1 MERQQPAAVVLGGSV
16 AGLLTAYV
24 LAERFS
30 PVVIVERD
38 RLPAGSQ
45 HRRGVPQGRQIH
57 ALLAGGQQAV
67 EELLPGIS
75 ADLGREGAPLGDPLA
90 DMQVCFN
97 GHRFLRAPSG
107 LTLVSASRPLLED
120 HIRRRVLAVPTIR
133 LLDDCDVG
141 GLIADHGAIRGVRVL
156 RRAHDS
162 VEEVITASLVVDAT
176 GRGSRLPRWL
186 ADLGYRPPTEE
197 QLPVNLSYATRNYR
211 LPVASLGGAYGVLDG
226 PRPGRP
232 RGMALAKLEDEK
244 WMLTLVG
251 LQRNDPPVSPKGFE
265 EFLASVGD
273 AEVSALIAGAQPL
286 DDPVA
291 FRFPASRRRRYERTA
306 MPAGLLVVGDSL
318 CSFNPIYGQG
328 ISVAALEAVNI
339 RRQFR
344 HGTQRDT
351 GRMMRDLARIV
362 QVPWMMTRSADRP
375 FLTPPQRAGAGE
387 RALARYVDL
396 VQQAATRDP
405 VAGAGFLRVAGLV
418 DHPADLLKPAIVR
431 RALARG
437 HGGEPV
443 EPTQA
448 PASSRALI

>member
-1 MERQQPAAVVLGGSV
+1 M
-16 AGLLTAYV
+16 
-24 LAERFS
+24 
-30 PVVIVERD
+30 
-38 RLPAGSQ
+38 
-45 HRRGVPQGRQIH
+45 
-57 ALLAGGQQAV
+57 
-67 EELLPGIS
+67 LPGIT

-97 GHRFLRAPSG
+97 GHGFLRAPSG
-107 LTLVSASRPLLED
+107 LTLVSASRPLLEH

-141 GLIADHGAIRGVRVL
+141 GLIVDHGAIRGVRVL
-156 RRAHDS
+156 RRPHDS
-162 VEEVITASLVVDAT
+162 VEEVIPASLVVDAT

-186 ADLGYRPPTEE
+186 ADLGCRPPTEE

-211 LPVASLGGAYGVLDG
+211 LPVASLGGAYGILDG

-251 LQRNDPPVSPKGFE
+251 LQRNDPPVSPEGFE
-265 EFLASVGD
+265 EFLASIVD
-273 AEVSALIAGAQPL
+273 TETSALIAEAQPL

-328 ISVAALEAVNI
+328 ISVAALEALNI

-351 GRMMRDLARIV
+351 GRMMRDLARV
-362 QVPWMMTRSADRP
+362 VDVPWMMTRSADRP
-375 FLTPPQRAGAGE
+375 FLTPPQRSGAFE

-396 VQQAATRDP
+396 VQRAASHDP
-405 VAGAGFLRVAGLV
+405 VAGVGFLRVAGLV
-418 DHPADLLKPAIVR
+418 DHPAHLMKPAIVR
-431 RALARG
+431 RALGR
-437 HGGEPV
+437 
-443 EPTQA
+443 
-448 PASSRALI
+448 PAAGASPERAQTPATSITLSKGQPCT